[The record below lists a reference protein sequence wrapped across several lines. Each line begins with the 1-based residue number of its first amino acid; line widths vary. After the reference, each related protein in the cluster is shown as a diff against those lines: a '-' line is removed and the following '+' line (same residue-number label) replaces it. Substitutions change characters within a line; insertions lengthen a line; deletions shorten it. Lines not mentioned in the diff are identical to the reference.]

1 MKREERG
8 KHYRMNW
15 LLLRKRNLNWKVLQ
29 RDCLIMQTKGQR
41 KQKKKSDAAKM
52 KALVVESNTL
62 REKAQKIQKKDIP
75 AQVKEIHEIEQKI
88 TNV

>member
-1 MKREERG
+1 
-8 KHYRMNW
+8 
-15 LLLRKRNLNWKVLQ
+15 
-29 RDCLIMQTKGQR
+29 
-41 KQKKKSDAAKM
+41 M

-88 TNV
+88 ANV